1 MTDVAPGEGETG
13 RSRYEGGSPADSHE
27 VDRPTRNRTAR
38 FAWGAVAVI
47 LLGVV
52 ILVAYALTGSP
63 ATPQTVHRAVTP
75 AAVTSEVTHV
85 PAKVFDTVATT
96 ATGITL
102 TPPRMLAGQ
111 PPLQSGGKPEVLYV
125 GAEFC
130 PFCGAE
136 RWPLIVALS
145 RFGHFSSLYDMQ
157 SSQTSVFPGI
167 QTFTFVGTGYQSRYV
182 TFSGIELYSDVAGID
197 GAFTRIGRLSPAQ
210 AALVNRYD
218 DTPGVPSGSIPFVD
232 IGNRMIASTSGF
244 SPAVLV
250 HQAQATI
257 AGDLS
262 QSDQPVGQA
271 VVASAN
277 YLTAGI
283 CASTGQQPAS
293 VCTSPGVVAAAQAL
307 SPG

>member
-1 MTDVAPGEGETG
+1 V
-13 RSRYEGGSPADSHE
+13 
-27 VDRPTRNRTAR
+27 VI
-38 FAWGAVAVI
+38 I
-47 LLGVV
+47 LLGVIV
-52 ILVAYALTGSP
+52 LVAYALTGSP
-63 ATPQTVHRAVTP
+63 ATPQTVHRAITP
-75 AAVTSEVTHV
+75 AGVTAQVTHV
-85 PAKVFDTVATT
+85 PAKVFDTVGVTT
-96 ATGITL
+96 TGVAL
-102 TPPRMLAGQ
+102 TPPTTVTGQ

-157 SSQTSVFPGI
+157 SSQSSVFPGI
-167 QTFTFVGTGYQSRYV
+167 QTFTFVGTGYTSRYL
-182 TFSGIELYSDVAGID
+182 TFTGVELYSDVAGPN
-197 GAFTRIGRLSPAQ
+197 GTFTRIDRLTPAQ

-218 DTPGVPSGSIPFVD
+218 PTPGVPTGAIPFVD
-232 IGNRMIASTSGF
+232 IGNRMMASTSGF

-250 HQAQATI
+250 HLPQATI

-262 QSDQPVGQA
+262 QADQPVGQA

-283 CASTGQQPAS
+283 CSTTGQQPAS

-307 SPG
+307 RPG